1 MSSTDSVMGLS
12 KYILTLPKTKISLF
26 TMVFLSFIIG
36 SISFL
41 IDPTDGNSIGLD
53 LLYGGTAGFLIF
65 GLSSIMSGAITQPWV
80 NSLKGRKMKMKQS
93 MFLSLFSMGIISIIY
108 ILGCGFSTILNI
120 NIILNSIIFGCA
132 VIFAIRTLIIRGTSN
147 INLINSVMIS
157 ATQPVLIISMMVV
170 VVFLTSRMDNIGYFS
185 IFGLFLKVLIAS
197 SILIFA
203 IYSFVLVIESPMKK
217 NLGVGA
223 LELLSLFISHITEGS
238 MALEE
243 IFEEIGEPVDTL
255 VGIISFKTSKGIK
268 ALFLSPCVHPGPVGI
283 IGGGNMPTTLAN
295 SFDHF
300 TMVNHGPST
309 HDFNPVSSKE
319 IVKVEKTI
327 KNALKD
333 IEYSN
338 NASEFFRVSENHA
351 NIGAQFFGK
360 DLLLL
365 ATFAP
370 KGFDDIDFGV
380 GLSLINLAKSKCASN
395 NVILVDCHN
404 SFKGESGRVLPGNKE
419 VFDLMGAVEKI
430 DCKSISN
437 GIKAGCA
444 YDIMGDFSK
453 EDGIGYSGIKVLV
466 LEVKNQKTAY
476 ILIDGNNMIIGYRQ
490 EIIER
495 VKSLGIDAMEVMTTD
510 THSVNTLAGGHNP
523 VGKNKKEAILEHIE
537 DCTKKAMLDLE
548 PVSVGCKSARIENLN
563 TLGPTNS
570 TELVSTISSIVAVS
584 KIIAPL
590 ILLLAVFFVF
600 VWTFY
605 GTF

>member
-1 MSSTDSVMGLS
+1 
-12 KYILTLPKTKISLF
+12 
-26 TMVFLSFIIG
+26 
-36 SISFL
+36 
-41 IDPTDGNSIGLD
+41 
-53 LLYGGTAGFLIF
+53 
-65 GLSSIMSGAITQPWV
+65 
-80 NSLKGRKMKMKQS
+80 
-93 MFLSLFSMGIISIIY
+93 
-108 ILGCGFSTILNI
+108 
-120 NIILNSIIFGCA
+120 
-132 VIFAIRTLIIRGTSN
+132 
-147 INLINSVMIS
+147 MIS

-203 IYSFVLVIESPMKK
+203 IYSFVLVLESPMKK

-444 YDIMGDFSK
+444 YDG
-453 EDGIGYSGIKVLV
+453 
-466 LEVKNQKTAY
+466 
-476 ILIDGNNMIIGYRQ
+476 R
-490 EIIER
+490 
-495 VKSLGIDAMEVMTTD
+495 
-510 THSVNTLAGGHNP
+510 
-523 VGKNKKEAILEHIE
+523 
-537 DCTKKAMLDLE
+537 
-548 PVSVGCKSARIENLN
+548 
-563 TLGPTNS
+563 
-570 TELVSTISSIVAVS
+570 
-584 KIIAPL
+584 
-590 ILLLAVFFVF
+590 FF
-600 VWTFY
+600 
-605 GTF
+605 